1 MTDSSCGCV
10 KENYSTLF
18 EDKCAFR
25 KLCEYLGIPT
35 TEHACTKFTNELDK
49 DTLEKAVKK
58 YGLTMPVLVQ
68 NRNASGN
75 GESHAVVIGKTS
87 DSSFLTE
94 IRDHY
99 GNGTE
104 VILSRFRDP
113 CIPVSISASVEDV
126 NILIKSVCVDLHI
139 PDRTGDNFILKYH
152 GFDVDAFEDC
162 RKSHPF
168 FSDIAKDLERSAT
181 RICKALQLRGFGGN
195 LSIDAIIS
203 GAEVRFVSINN
214 CDKESLAQAA
224 IECLRKYI
232 ETKKNTDDKAGEN
245 TDKNLLPCIERNLE
259 AKGSTVSVILY
270 DKGSSD
276 SAAPNE
282 KRFNEY
288 IKRISGLPVE
298 RLACVERKVIGLL
311 PDGNTGCIAFCD
323 NIVSINIG
331 KVVFNPNLLP
341 MSEKWEKTVL
351 DAKDPLALKL
361 ELINRGIRSDKREYG
376 KPVVYNLDCGK
387 GLISVKVSAEE
398 RIASLSPYTISDETL
413 MFFDTEVAKVIS
425 EERTDRVEPF
435 FKPGETIF
443 KDICEVEDGTLRVR
457 HCSGCKYARDNVGC
471 RYCKYTTENFK
482 MCDFDKDDIKEAVRK
497 FKDLRDEGKVS
508 FDRAVIGGGCIS
520 TPHKTVLESIIN
532 TAKSINDTFGNTD
545 NDVKLPII
553 LACPPPSI
561 QTDMD
566 LFKKNG
572 IHGIVISVEVFDP
585 PKSKECLPGKDRV
598 PLSAFY
604 YTLRHA
610 VFLWGWENVY
620 SNLIPGLED
629 PRMTRE
635 GCGQIA
641 STGARPVISPFRPIA
656 GTGLQDVMPLPAEVL
671 YKLCNDVLNDYYS
684 FHQDMD
690 TFDETDNCGPFDM
703 TRNPETVVM
712 PIKKPKS
719 DKSQEVKG

>member
-276 SAAPNE
+276 SNAPGE
-282 KRFNEY
+282 RRFNEY
-288 IKRISGLPVE
+288 IQRISGYPVE
-298 RLACVERKVIGLL
+298 RCSIVEDAILDL
-311 PDGNTGCIAFCD
+311 YPDGNTGCIAFRN

-341 MSEKWEKTVL
+341 MSEDWEKTVL
-351 DAKDPLALKL
+351 NAKNPLALKL
-361 ELINRGIRSDKREYG
+361 ELINRGIRSEVKSYG
-376 KPVVYNLDCGK
+376 KPVIYKLDYGK
-387 GLISVKVSAEE
+387 GLLSVKISAEG
-398 RIASLSPYTISDETL
+398 RIASMSPYTIADGVL
-413 MFFDTEVAKVIS
+413 MYFDRDVATVIS
-425 EERTDRVEPF
+425 NELIGEPMDEF
-435 FKPGETIF
+435 TTKGIRISE
-443 KDICEVEDGTLRVR
+443 ICEVEDGTLRVR
-457 HCSGCKYARDNVGC
+457 HCSGCRYARDKVGC
-471 RYCKYTTENFK
+471 RYCKYTKKNFK
-482 MCDFDKDDIKEAVRK
+482 MCDFDQDDIRDAVKK
-497 FKDLRDEGKVS
+497 FKELRDRGKVS
-508 FDRAVIGGGCIS
+508 FDRAVIGGGCVS

-532 TAKSINDTFGNTD
+532 TAKSINDAFGNTD

-610 VFLWGWENVY
+610 VFLWGWKNVY

-656 GTGLQDVMPLPAEVL
+656 GTELQDVMPLPAETL
-671 YKLCNDVLNDYYS
+671 YKLCNKVLTDYCS
-684 FHQDMD
+684 FHQDM
-690 TFDETDNCGPFDM
+690 GPFDKTDDSEPFDT
-703 TRNPETVVM
+703 TRDPEIVVM
-712 PIKKPKS
+712 PVDKHES
-719 DKSQEVKG
+719 AKSQGADE